1 MLTIAAEPTA
11 SLDRCKRRTSNT
23 AMSNNVRNDDGN
35 VGQLGLKRKA
45 ACQPEYP
52 LGTLIAKVFGEQ
64 DWYDGTVYAYDNDER
79 LYKIKYTDGDEEE
92 MDRNEL
98 VQGINNHRLQKARQ
112 ADAPEAPGETAAT
125 SSAVPNE
132 HDRKEQADNVQVPF
146 KWSQLSFEPSGL
158 ERPVQSHLLSELDS
172 IKITR
177 RMVYS
182 MDDPL
187 PPRTS
192 REDDLTFGYTIT
204 TTDCSGGQ
212 RPVVLCQALVTD
224 TSRLKNL
231 KRPEHIAAVHEQSMK
246 LC

>member
-1 MLTIAAEPTA
+1 M
-11 SLDRCKRRTSNT
+11 
-23 AMSNNVRNDDGN
+23 
-35 VGQLGLKRKA
+35 
-45 ACQPEYP
+45 
-52 LGTLIAKVFGEQ
+52 
-64 DWYDGTVYAYDNDER
+64 
-79 LYKIKYTDGDEEE
+79 
-92 MDRNEL
+92 
-98 VQGINNHRLQKARQ
+98 
-112 ADAPEAPGETAAT
+112 
-125 SSAVPNE
+125 
-132 HDRKEQADNVQVPF
+132 QVPF
-146 KWSQLSFEPSGL
+146 KWSQLSCEPSGL

-192 REDDLTFGYTIT
+192 REDDLTFRYTIT

-231 KRPEHIAAVHEQSMK
+231 ERPEHIAAVHEQSMK